1 MRYEYNVVPVK
12 IGRIGLF
19 DDSKKQIKQLNEI
32 GANGWRLV
40 TISEG
45 KKYVKYVFIR
55 EVE

>member
-12 IGRIGLF
+12 IGRVGLF
-19 DDSKKQIKQLNEI
+19 DDSKKQIAQLNKLGEE
-32 GANGWRLV
+32 GWKLI

-55 EVE
+55 ELA